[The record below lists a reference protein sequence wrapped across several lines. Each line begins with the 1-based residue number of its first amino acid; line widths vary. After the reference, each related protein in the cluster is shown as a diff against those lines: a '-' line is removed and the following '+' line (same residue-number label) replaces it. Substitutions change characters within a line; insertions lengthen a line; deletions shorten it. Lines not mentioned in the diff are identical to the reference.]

1 MKNEKLFTLH
11 FPLLWTPFIIY
22 FFVKV
27 IMKISVTNK
36 QKKRL
41 PIRRLKAL
49 AENILDKE
57 MQGGEMSIVL
67 GDDELLCAL
76 NKKFLNKDEPT
87 DVLAFPLEDIGE
99 VIVSVDMAGRYAKED
114 GKSLLEELGILI
126 SHGILHILGYEH
138 SEDMRKKEVEYAK
151 IMCQC

>member
-1 MKNEKLFTLH
+1 
-11 FPLLWTPFIIY
+11 
-22 FFVKV
+22 
-27 IMKISVTNK
+27 MKISVTNK

-49 AENILDKE
+49 VENILDKE
-57 MQGGEMSIVL
+57 MQRGEMSIVL
-67 GDDELLCAL
+67 GNDELLCAL
-76 NKKFLNKDEPT
+76 NKEFLNKDEPT
-87 DVLAFPLEDIGE
+87 DVLSFPLEDIGE
-99 VIVSVDMAGRYAKED
+99 IIVSVDMAGRYAKED

-151 IMCQC
+151 IMC

>member
-1 MKNEKLFTLH
+1 MA
-11 FPLLWTPFIIY
+11 
-22 FFVKV
+22 
-27 IMKISVTNK
+27 MKILVTNK

-57 MQGGEMSIVL
+57 KQRGEMSIVL
-67 GDDELLCAL
+67 GDDELLCEL

-87 DVLAFPLEDIGE
+87 DVLAFPLGDVGE
-99 VIVSVDMAGRYAKED
+99 VIVSVDMAERYAKED

-126 SHGILHILGYEH
+126 SHGILHILGYKH

>member
-1 MKNEKLFTLH
+1 MA
-11 FPLLWTPFIIY
+11 
-22 FFVKV
+22 
-27 IMKISVTNK
+27 MKILITNK

-57 MQGGEMSIVL
+57 KQRGEMSIVL
-67 GDDELLCAL
+67 GDDELLCEL

-87 DVLAFPLEDIGE
+87 DVLAFPLGDVGE
-99 VIVSVDMAGRYAKED
+99 VIVSVDMAERYAKED

-126 SHGILHILGYEH
+126 SHGILHILGYKH